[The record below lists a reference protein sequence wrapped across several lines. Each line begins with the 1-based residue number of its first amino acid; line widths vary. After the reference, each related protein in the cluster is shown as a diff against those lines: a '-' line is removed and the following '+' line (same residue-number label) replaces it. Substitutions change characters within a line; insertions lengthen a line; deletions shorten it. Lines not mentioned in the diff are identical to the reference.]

1 MVCKIFSLKFS
12 YILLGIGQAESA
24 NRYGLVGFG
33 AAGYERGRV
42 IDLTGDGQEMA
53 GADQLEQGINKLL
66 LNGRNEDGYAGI
78 ELARQLI
85 MRHQHCLASNMARQF
100 ILVTDE
106 ERDEVVAELNR
117 SVIYDR
123 LKNFGLLNIVVAEAF
138 ECKTGEGLYDY
149 TEVLGLDGNHTGYST
164 ESGEEMAIT
173 ECRAK
178 PDSGYVTTNE
188 DYTELAFQL
197 GGGAW
202 NLHQLREGGEKTNAF
217 TRAFLTVKV
226 KEIVDQLSCIT
237 CLCSSGD
244 LQCGQENVECELK

>member
-1 MVCKIFSLKFS
+1 M
-12 YILLGIGQAESA
+12 LLGIGQAESA

-33 AAGYERGRV
+33 AAGYEHGRI
-42 IDLTGDGQEMA
+42 IDLTGNGEEMA
-53 GADQLEQGINKLL
+53 NANQLKEGINQLM

-78 ELARQLI
+78 EMARQLI
-85 MRHQHCLASNMARQF
+85 MSHQRCLSSNMARQF

-106 ERDEVVAELNR
+106 ERDTVVTELNK

-123 LKNFGLLNIVVAEAF
+123 LKNFGLLNIAVAEAF

-164 ESGEEMAIT
+164 ETGEEMSSVA

-202 NLHQLREGGEKTNAF
+202 NLHQLREGGEKTNSF

-226 KEIVDQLSCIT
+226 KEIIDQLSCIT
-237 CLCSSGD
+237 CLCSLGD
-244 LQCGQENVECELK
+244 LQCGQRELL